1 MIVGYDCLLGIIERR
16 SLLDVGDGLEMRNIN
31 GRGLAVSFLEVGS
44 HLCSFLYH
52 PKFQLNYCSSESLL
66 AGLMADPVRPLTPGE
81 ASLGGGTP
89 AGLAFGGACWPLA
102 SYFFVLLP
110 TQPI

>member
-31 GRGLAVSFLEVGS
+31 GRGFAVSFFEVCS
-44 HLCSFLYH
+44 HLCSFLYD
-52 PKFQLNYCSSESLL
+52 PKLPINYCSSVSLL
-66 AGLMADPVRPLTPGE
+66 AGLMADPVRTGE

-89 AGLAFGGACWPLA
+89 AGLAFAAAC
-102 SYFFVLLP
+102 
-110 TQPI
+110 